1 MKWVVSR
8 SWVWYDVWVMVRLWL
23 KWVVGRWRLPVF
35 MSSEVMVRLAWVTV
49 MGLVEIGVGHHM
61 VGWFFWVLPFR
72 CFFFFFFSF
81 NMGFCSGGILVG
93 SGGMVGMVEAL
104 SSGGAMIEV
113 EGRWRRKLEK
123 KKEKKN
129 IYFII

>member
-61 VGWFFWVLPFR
+61 VGWFFWV
-72 CFFFFFFSF
+72 SD
-81 NMGFCSGGILVG
+81 GF
-93 SGGMVGMVEAL
+93 
-104 SSGGAMIEV
+104 
-113 EGRWRRKLEK
+113 
-123 KKEKKN
+123 
-129 IYFII
+129 IYLFIYYYYYF